1 MKRRFY
7 TMIAALLFTMVAFI
21 AVGCHN
27 KENEVTVSETGIWYL
42 VCNGKFDKTGYD
54 NGTRYFRATT
64 VQPTGN
70 NDYKIFIAETKAEAD
85 AEILRL
91 NKILNSK

>member
-1 MKRRFY
+1 MKRRRFY
-7 TMIAALLFTMVAFI
+7 TMIAALLFIMVAFM

-27 KENEVTVSETGIWYL
+27 KEVTVSETGIWYL

>member
-1 MKRRFY
+1 M
-7 TMIAALLFTMVAFI
+7 

-27 KENEVTVSETGIWYL
+27 NKDEVTVSETGIWYL